1 MASHDGLREGNVS
14 KKIVEEAPGGL
25 QVKLSVY
32 QDSHSAAICSEAD
45 CHCVQVDS
53 LLGFIFGSMLGD
65 DADTQILDCEAE
77 LRQLYAASSDTGET
91 QRAILGYVQKLVT
104 DSTHAAG
111 LLGRTPPILKAL
123 CDIGL
128 LTKDAVLEWHADGGG
143 QSEPTGAAGKVRE
156 AAEPFVDRLRASQQR
171 AAAAESCVDELERAL
186 EDAMRAAE
194 LERER
199 AAARAGPRATRR
211 SRRRGRRPSTG
222 WSSSRAKARPLK
234 ARPGDSPIGRHPSRR
249 RRSTLFSLSE
259 AENGGCRT

>member
-1 MASHDGLREGNVS
+1 MCTKTHTQPR
-14 KKIVEEAPGGL
+14 
-25 QVKLSVY
+25 
-32 QDSHSAAICSEAD
+32 SAAKLT
-45 CHCVQVDS
+45 VTVYR
-53 LLGFIFGSMLGD
+53 L
-65 DADTQILDCEAE
+65 T
-77 LRQLYAASSDTGET
+77 ASSASSSARCSATTLTRRSWTARLSCASCTRRLPDTGET

-199 AAARAGPRATRR
+199 AAARARSAGDEAKPTTGASTQHWVEFLSCKGPPPQGPAWRQ
-211 SRRRGRRPSTG
+211 SDWSPSF
-222 WSSSRAKARPLK
+222 SSSAEHSL
-234 ARPGDSPIGRHPSRR
+234 
-249 RRSTLFSLSE
+249 LFE
-259 AENGGCRT
+259 